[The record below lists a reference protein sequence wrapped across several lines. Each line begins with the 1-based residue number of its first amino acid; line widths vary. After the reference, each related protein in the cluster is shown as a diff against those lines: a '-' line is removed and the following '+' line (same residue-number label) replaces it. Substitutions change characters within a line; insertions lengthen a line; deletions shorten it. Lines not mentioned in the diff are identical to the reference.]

1 MIETKVVKEEKA
13 DDSNPNEESKN
24 TDKKPEEPKSQPK
37 TTVRCLEAE
46 V

>member
-1 MIETKVVKEEKA
+1 MIETKLVKEERA
-13 DDSNPNEESKN
+13 DDSNPNEDSNK
-24 TDKKPEEPKSQPK
+24 TDKKPEEPKSPPK